1 MDSKA
6 FTLNSNITYKYP
18 ISNISLKNYN
28 SNNSLW
34 KKTSFKYLFC
44 VRLGIEING
53 FMLDSFFF
61 SFSNLCV
68 WETNSFLKV
77 RKSKSHFK
85 SWIVSQSFKISRYNW
100 EVFGAKLNMQSLKS
114 SLETF
119 EKVFWQQGKIN
130 CCSWGQLLPDLN
142 SVLYQWICYVLFS
155 CNRMT

>member
-1 MDSKA
+1 MLR
-6 FTLNSNITYKYP
+6 TLRKTDFSNIYF
-18 ISNISLKNYN
+18 LRE
-28 SNNSLW
+28 
-34 KKTSFKYLFC
+34 
-44 VRLGIEING
+44 VRHRNKRLYVTQ
-53 FMLDSFFF
+53 FFF

-68 WETNSFLKV
+68 WETKSFLKV
-77 RKSKSHFK
+77 RKSKSHSK

-142 SVLYQWICYVLFS
+142 FVLFQRIRFVVCS